1 MNIYFLLPDHIK
13 TFPEHLLHIQQCSDQ
28 RIVGQRRGV
37 KGKKEKSN
45 GEGAHQQ
52 KCSSH
57 PPGILGNKDVP
68 LHHGLVTGRVAGRL
82 LVDCNL

>member
-28 RIVGQRRGV
+28 RTAGQRRGV
-37 KGKKEKSN
+37 KGKREKSN
-45 GEGAHQQ
+45 GGGQQ

-57 PPGILGNKDVP
+57 PPGILGNKYVP
-68 LHHGLVTGRVAGRL
+68 LYHGLVTGRVAGRL
-82 LVDCNL
+82 LMDCNL